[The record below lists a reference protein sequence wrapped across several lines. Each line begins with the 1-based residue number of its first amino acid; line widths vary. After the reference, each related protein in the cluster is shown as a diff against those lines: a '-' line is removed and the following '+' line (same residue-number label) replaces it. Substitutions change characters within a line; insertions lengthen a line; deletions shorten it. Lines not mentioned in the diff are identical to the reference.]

1 MHPPTFSVKNS
12 AIDDGTFFNITRLLY
27 AILSDVTTDKMP
39 YPRYTPIR
47 ITQQNQVPTFGCTR
61 QAISTEE
68 QEARFKSQV
77 QLLTSILARS
87 VLPER
92 LHKHFTE
99 PEYQD
104 DFTQLKK
111 RIYR

>member
-1 MHPPTFSVKNS
+1 MKRTKLAHS
-12 AIDDGTFFNITRLLY
+12 AESRVLLV
-27 AILSDVTTDKMP
+27 LLRMSG
-39 YPRYTPIR
+39 R
-47 ITQQNQVPTFGCTR
+47 TQQECARIIGCTR

-87 VLPER
+87 VLPEH
-92 LHKHFTE
+92 LHKHFAE

-104 DFTQLKK
+104 DFTQIKK